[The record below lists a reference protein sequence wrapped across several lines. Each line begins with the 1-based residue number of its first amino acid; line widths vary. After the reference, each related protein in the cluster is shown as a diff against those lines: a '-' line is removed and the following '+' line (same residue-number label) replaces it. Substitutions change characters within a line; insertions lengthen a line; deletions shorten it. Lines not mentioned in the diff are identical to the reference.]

1 VTILCYHAVEDD
13 WPAPMSVQRA
23 AFESQARWLAQHRR
37 VLPLAEAVSRLG
49 PSGRLA
55 RGECSLTFD
64 DGFVSVF
71 DYAFATLARYRL
83 PATVF
88 LVAETLTP
96 AGRAVDWV
104 DSPPSFPLR
113 TMTLEQVLA
122 MQDAGVQFG
131 SHSYSH
137 LDLTTLS
144 YQDCVSD
151 LTRSRTLLEDLLGR
165 PVPFLAYPRGRHDEH
180 VRRAAERA
188 GFAYA
193 FTLPESGERVG
204 PLAVPRVGIHRGNSL
219 STLRLKSSR
228 AYLPL
233 RTSRLFPLA
242 ARVVKQGPARRGNP
256 RSASEEIA
264 GR

>member
-1 VTILCYHAVEDD
+1 MTILCYHAVDND
-13 WPAPMSVQRA
+13 WPSPMAVERT
-23 AFESQARWLAQHRR
+23 AFESQARWLSQHRR
-37 VLPLAEAVSRLG
+37 VLPLVDAVSRLK
-49 PSGRLA
+49 PSGRLP
-55 RGECSLTFD
+55 RGECALTFD
-64 DGFVSVF
+64 DGFASVF
-71 DYAFATLARYRL
+71 DYAFETLTRYQL

-96 AGRAVDWV
+96 AGRVVDWV
-104 DSPPSFPLR
+104 DTPPGFPLR
-113 TMTLEQVLA
+113 TMTLEQVLM

-165 PVPFLAYPRGRHDEH
+165 PVPLLAYPRGRHDEH

-193 FTLPESGERVG
+193 FTLPESAERVG
-204 PLAVPRVGIHRGNSL
+204 PLAVPRVGIHRGNNL

-228 AYLPL
+228 PYLPL
-233 RTSRLFPLA
+233 RTSRFFPLA
-242 ARVVKQGPARRGNP
+242 ARVARR
-256 RSASEEIA
+256 SAARVRNSLPA
-264 GR
+264 S